1 MKIHIIGCSGSGK
14 TYLANALSK
23 KYNISH
29 FDLDDKWAMLDRRTN
44 SSYGSRR
51 RRSQTSA
58 GRDTRRQSDT
68 RYRSNTHRRTRQ
80 SARGN
85 RNSII
90 DAISDVLSG
99 LNNAPAYVIMDVIFG
114 VVVISLVIIAFN
126 FDSVIYG
133 LYAGFLFP
141 VIQVLSGL
149 FGFIIVF
156 GGIAL
161 IIYYKFF
168 RRR

>member
-1 MKIHIIGCSGSGK
+1 MS
-14 TYLANALSK
+14 
-23 KYNISH
+23 
-29 FDLDDKWAMLDRRTN
+29 DRRTN

-58 GRDTRRQSDT
+58 GRDTRRQRQSDT

-80 SARGN
+80 SARSN
-85 RNSII
+85 HNSII

-99 LNNAPAYVIMDVIFG
+99 LNNVPAYVIMDAVFG
-114 VVVISLVIIAFN
+114 IIVVISLVIIAFN

-133 LYAGFLFP
+133 LYVGFLFP

-149 FGFIIVF
+149 LGFIIVF

>member
-1 MKIHIIGCSGSGK
+1 MS
-14 TYLANALSK
+14 
-23 KYNISH
+23 
-29 FDLDDKWAMLDRRTN
+29 DRRTN

-58 GRDTRRQSDT
+58 GRDTRRQRQSDT

-99 LNNAPAYVIMDVIFG
+99 LNNAPAYVIMDVIFLV

-141 VIQVLSGL
+141 LIQVLSGL
-149 FGFIIVF
+149 LGFIIVF
-156 GGIAL
+156 GGIGL

-168 RRR
+168 RRRR

>member
-1 MKIHIIGCSGSGK
+1 
-14 TYLANALSK
+14 
-23 KYNISH
+23 
-29 FDLDDKWAMLDRRTN
+29 MLDRRTN

-80 SARGN
+80 SAIGN

-99 LNNAPAYVIMDVIFG
+99 LNNAPAYVIMNVIFG
-114 VVVISLVIIAFN
+114 VVVVISLVIIAFN

>member
-1 MKIHIIGCSGSGK
+1 MSE
-14 TYLANALSK
+14 
-23 KYNISH
+23 
-29 FDLDDKWAMLDRRTN
+29 RRTN

-51 RRSQTSA
+51 RRPQTSA
-58 GRDTRRQSDT
+58 GRDTRRQRQSDT

-114 VVVISLVIIAFN
+114 ITVVISLVIIAFN

-141 VIQVLSGL
+141 LIQVLSGL
-149 FGFIIVF
+149 LGFIIVF
-156 GGIAL
+156 GGIGL

-168 RRR
+168 RRRR

>member
-1 MKIHIIGCSGSGK
+1 MS
-14 TYLANALSK
+14 
-23 KYNISH
+23 
-29 FDLDDKWAMLDRRTN
+29 DRRTN

-58 GRDTRRQSDT
+58 GRDTRRQRQSDT

-99 LNNAPAYVIMDVIFG
+99 LNNAPAYVIMDVVFG
-114 VVVISLVIIAFN
+114 IIVVISLVIIAFN

-133 LYAGFLFP
+133 LYVGFLFP

>member
-1 MKIHIIGCSGSGK
+1 MSE
-14 TYLANALSK
+14 
-23 KYNISH
+23 
-29 FDLDDKWAMLDRRTN
+29 RRTN

-58 GRDTRRQSDT
+58 GRDTRRQRQSDT

-114 VVVISLVIIAFN
+114 ITVVISLVIIAFN

-141 VIQVLSGL
+141 LIQVLSGL
-149 FGFIIVF
+149 LGFIIVF
-156 GGIAL
+156 GGIGL

-168 RRR
+168 RRRR

>member
-1 MKIHIIGCSGSGK
+1 M
-14 TYLANALSK
+14 A
-23 KYNISH
+23 
-29 FDLDDKWAMLDRRTN
+29 DRRTN

-58 GRDTRRQSDT
+58 GRDTRRQSQSDT

-99 LNNAPAYVIMDVIFG
+99 LNNAPAYVIMDVVFG
-114 VVVISLVIIAFN
+114 IIVVISLVIIAFN

-149 FGFIIVF
+149 LGFIIVF

-161 IIYYKFF
+161 IFYYKFF
-168 RRR
+168 RRRR

>member
-1 MKIHIIGCSGSGK
+1 MS
-14 TYLANALSK
+14 
-23 KYNISH
+23 
-29 FDLDDKWAMLDRRTN
+29 DRRTN

-58 GRDTRRQSDT
+58 GRDTRRQRQSDT

-99 LNNAPAYVIMDVIFG
+99 LNNAPAYVIMDVVFG
-114 VVVISLVIIAFN
+114 IIVVISLVIIAFN

-141 VIQVLSGL
+141 LIQVLSGL
-149 FGFIIVF
+149 LGFIIVF

-161 IIYYKFF
+161 IIYYKSF
-168 RRR
+168 RRRR